1 MYATDFI
8 PKSYSTE
15 SLPELFN
22 GTNLIR
28 AKSMKPMPAGHSS
41 FFHSVPL
48 HFEYPMMKL

>member
-1 MYATDFI
+1 MYATNFTS
-8 PKSYSTE
+8 KSYFTE

-28 AKSMKPMPAGHSS
+28 AKSMKLMPAEHSS

-48 HFEYPMMKL
+48 HYEYPMMKL